1 MLTAIIILWLV
12 LLTNYFNSLKSNS
25 LSKYK
30 NLVNEINSFEP
41 EISKLSNE
49 ELQNKTNYFKN
60 KLKNKFTEKD
70 ILAEVFAVVR
80 EVAKEK

>member
-1 MLTAIIILWLV
+1 MASIINKL
-12 LLTNYFNSLKSNS
+12 FNSLKSNS

-80 EVAKEK
+80 EVAKRSKYETF